1 MLRINIE
8 NGPLATRMK
17 LEGKLAHEWVA
28 EAEKAWSLLRA
39 SNEKKTVVV
48 ELFDVSFVDDAGW
61 QLLAQMHHAG
71 AKLVGAG
78 PMMSALIE
86 EIEEAEVA
94 QAEEASAAAW
104 KNSQESEEGLN

>member
-8 NGPLATRMK
+8 NGLLATRMK

-28 EAEKAWSLLRA
+28 EAENVWTRLRA
-39 SNEKKTVVV
+39 SNGTKTVVV
-48 ELFDVSFVDDAGW
+48 DLFDVTFVDDAGW
-61 QLLAQMHHAG
+61 QLLAQLHHAG

-86 EIEEAEVA
+86 EIEEAEAA
-94 QAEEASAAAW
+94 QAEEASATAW
-104 KNSQESEEGLN
+104 EKSQE

>member
-28 EAEKAWSLLRA
+28 EAENAWISLRI
-39 SNEKKTVVV
+39 SSGDKTVVV
-48 ELFDVSFVDDAGW
+48 DLFDVSFVDDAGG
-61 QLLAQMHHAG
+61 QLLAQMRHAG

-86 EIEEAEVA
+86 EIEEMEAA

-104 KNSQESEEGLN
+104 QKSQESEEGLN